1 MLDVG
6 YNFLMEILNKNKN
19 KKLKEMNGHISCYK
33 CNHANPIKNL
43 KRNLCIEC
51 GSSLP
56 FIY

>member
-1 MLDVG
+1 MKT
-6 YNFLMEILNKNKN
+6 EKKKRS
-19 KKLKEMNGHISCYK
+19 KKLIEMNGHITCYN
-33 CNHANPIKNL
+33 CQYTNPIKSL

>member
-1 MLDVG
+1 
-6 YNFLMEILNKNKN
+6 MESLNKNKKKN
-19 KKLKEMNGHISCYK
+19 KMNGHIPCYK
-33 CNHANPIKNL
+33 CNYANPIKNL

>member
-1 MLDVG
+1 
-6 YNFLMEILNKNKN
+6 MESLNRNKN
-19 KKLKEMNGHISCYK
+19 KKLKEMNGHIPCYK